1 MPYHVFNHRSRR
13 TGMLVLSRYNEE
25 SIMIGEDIEVT
36 IVGIRGCTVRLGI
49 EAPRQVSVHRRE
61 TYDRLRRDLQTSG
74 IGNTTESST

>member
-1 MPYHVFNHRSRR
+1 
-13 TGMLVLSRYNEE
+13 MLVLSRYNEE